1 MLRLFAIARVV
12 AEKKLR
18 ILASQNLRTLKKK
31 TSVSVS
37 KNAVWVTFFLKK
49 AVFSCYFAAKFE
61 VIHLKMKS
69 KMTKQFFKN
78 NQAVGKIAVLLII
91 ISLSSCGKSG
101 DAQMAPP
108 KPEVDFL
115 QTSTASG
122 DIEKKYPGTVE
133 GTVNVD
139 IKAQVSGYLE
149 AIYVKEGDYVNKGQS
164 LFKIKG
170 DVYAEQ
176 VNNSRAAYKSALA
189 NQANAKLEVEK
200 IKPLVEGKVF
210 SDMQLKTAQANYEA
224 ATAQVA
230 QAKAALG
237 SSQLNADFS
246 LIKAPVSGYISRI
259 PNRIG
264 NLVTPNDAVP
274 LTTLS
279 EINNVFVY
287 FSLTEA
293 DYLAFSKDSKSDK
306 SVSLIMADDSEY
318 DQKGKL
324 EVASGNIDRATG
336 TIALKAIFPNPKK
349 ELRSGGSAR
358 IVLNKNLSSVITI
371 PMASVK
377 DIQDKFFVFVLREGN
392 KVAMV
397 PIEIA
402 GNAGTN
408 YFVKSGLKSGD
419 KVALNSIDVLYD
431 SMEVVPKTAAK
442 NLSSK

>member
-1 MLRLFAIARVV
+1 
-12 AEKKLR
+12 
-18 ILASQNLRTLKKK
+18 
-31 TSVSVS
+31 
-37 KNAVWVTFFLKK
+37 
-49 AVFSCYFAAKFE
+49 
-61 VIHLKMKS
+61 
-69 KMTKQFFKN
+69 MTKQFFQNYKTLSK
-78 NQAVGKIAVLLII
+78 AAVLLVI
-91 ISLSSCGKSG
+91 ISFSSCGKSG
-101 DAQMAPP
+101 SDAGALAPP

-115 QTSTASG
+115 ETKSITG
-122 DIEKKYPGTVE
+122 EVEKKYPGTVE

-189 NQANAKLEVEK
+189 NLANAKLEVEK
-200 IKPLVEGKVF
+200 IKPLVDGKVF

-224 ATAQVA
+224 AVAQVA

-264 NLVTPNDAVP
+264 NLVTPADAVP
-274 LTTLS
+274 LTVLS
-279 EINNVFVY
+279 DINTVFVY

-293 DYLAFSKDSKSDK
+293 DYLAFSKEAKSNQT
-306 SVSLIMADDSEY
+306 VSLIMADDSEY

-324 EVASGNIDRATG
+324 EVASGNIDRTTG
-336 TIALKAIFPNPKK
+336 TISLKAIFPNPKK
-349 ELRSGGSAR
+349 LLRSGGSAR
-358 IVLNKNLSSVITI
+358 VVLNNNLSSVITV

-377 DIQDKFFVFVLREGN
+377 DIQDKFFVFVLKPGN

-402 GNAGTN
+402 GNSGTN

-431 SMEVVPKTAAK
+431 SGEVIPKSTAK
-442 NLSSK
+442 TISSK

>member
-1 MLRLFAIARVV
+1 MAKQIF
-12 AEKKLR
+12 
-18 ILASQNLRTLKKK
+18 QNYKTL
-31 TSVSVS
+31 S
-37 KNAVWVTFFLKK
+37 K
-49 AVFSCYFAAKFE
+49 AV
-61 VIHLKMKS
+61 
-69 KMTKQFFKN
+69 
-78 NQAVGKIAVLLII
+78 VLLII
-91 ISLSSCGKSG
+91 IGFSSCGKSG
-101 DAQMAPP
+101 SDAGAFAPP

-115 QTSTASG
+115 ETKSITGQV
-122 DIEKKYPGTVE
+122 EKKYPGTVE

-176 VNNSRAAYKSALA
+176 VNNSRAAYKSAQA
-189 NQANAKLEVEK
+189 NLANAKLEVEK
-200 IKPLVEGKVF
+200 IKPLVDGKVF

-224 ATAQVA
+224 AVAQVA

-274 LTTLS
+274 LTVLS
-279 EINNVFVY
+279 EINTVFVY

-293 DYLAFSKDSKSDK
+293 DYLAFSKDPKSNQT
-306 SVSLIMADDSEY
+306 VSLIMADDSQY

-324 EVASGNIDRATG
+324 EVASGNIDRNTG
-336 TIALKAIFPNPKK
+336 TISLKAIFPNPKK
-349 ELRSGGSAR
+349 LLRSGGSAR
-358 IVLNKNLSSVITI
+358 VILNNSLSSVITI

-377 DIQDKFFVFVLREGN
+377 DIQDKFFVFVLKPGN

-402 GNAGTN
+402 GNSGTN

-419 KVALNSIDVLYD
+419 KIALNSIDALYD
-431 SMEVVPKTAAK
+431 NVEVVPKTTAK
-442 NLSSK
+442 TLSSK

>member
-1 MLRLFAIARVV
+1 
-12 AEKKLR
+12 
-18 ILASQNLRTLKKK
+18 
-31 TSVSVS
+31 
-37 KNAVWVTFFLKK
+37 
-49 AVFSCYFAAKFE
+49 
-61 VIHLKMKS
+61 MKS

-91 ISLSSCGKSG
+91 LSLSSCGKSG

-115 QTSTASG
+115 QTSSASG

-149 AIYVKEGDYVNKGQS
+149 AIYVKEGDYVTKGQS

-237 SSQLNADFS
+237 SSKLNADFS

-279 EINNVFVY
+279 EINSVFVY

-358 IVLNKNLSSVITI
+358 IVLNKNLSSVITV

-377 DIQDKFFVFVLREGN
+377 DIQDKFFVFVLKEGN

-402 GNAGTN
+402 GNSGTN
-408 YFVKSGLKSGD
+408 YYVKSGLNSGD

-431 SMEVVPKTAAK
+431 SMEVVPKNAAK

>member
-1 MLRLFAIARVV
+1 
-12 AEKKLR
+12 
-18 ILASQNLRTLKKK
+18 
-31 TSVSVS
+31 
-37 KNAVWVTFFLKK
+37 
-49 AVFSCYFAAKFE
+49 
-61 VIHLKMKS
+61 
-69 KMTKQFFKN
+69 MTKQFFQN
-78 NQAVGKIAVLLII
+78 NKAIGRIAVLLLI
-91 ISLSSCGKSG
+91 ISLSSCGKST

-115 QTSTASG
+115 QTNSVTG
-122 DIEKKYPGTVE
+122 EVEKKYPAIVE
-133 GTVNVD
+133 GAVNVD

-210 SDMQLKTAQANYEA
+210 SDMQLKTAQASYEA

-237 SSQLNADFS
+237 SSQLNANFS
-246 LIKAPVSGYISRI
+246 LITAPVSGYISRI
-259 PNRIG
+259 PNRVG
-264 NLVTPNDAVP
+264 NLVTPTDAVP

-279 EINNVFVY
+279 EINTVFVY

-293 DYLAFSKDSKSDK
+293 DYLASSKESGANQT
-306 SVSLIMADDSEY
+306 VSLIMADDSQYE
-318 DQKGKL
+318 QKGKL

-336 TIALKAIFPNPKK
+336 TISLKAIFPNPKK
-349 ELRSGGSAR
+349 QLRAGGSAR
-358 IVLNKNLSSVITI
+358 IVLNKSLSSVITV

-377 DIQDKFFVFVLREGN
+377 DIQDKFFVFVLKEGN

-402 GNAGTN
+402 GSSGVD
-408 YFVKSGLKSGD
+408 YFVKSGLKPGD

-431 SMEVVPKTAAK
+431 SMEVVPKVASKAV
-442 NLSSK
+442 SSK

>member
-1 MLRLFAIARVV
+1 
-12 AEKKLR
+12 
-18 ILASQNLRTLKKK
+18 
-31 TSVSVS
+31 
-37 KNAVWVTFFLKK
+37 
-49 AVFSCYFAAKFE
+49 
-61 VIHLKMKS
+61 
-69 KMTKQFFKN
+69 MTKQFFQN
-78 NQAVGKIAVLLII
+78 NKAIGKIAVLLIM
-91 ISLSSCGKSG
+91 ISFSSCGKNG
-101 DAQMAPP
+101 ADAQAMAAP

-115 QTSTASG
+115 QTNAVTG
-122 DIEKKYPGTVE
+122 EVEKKYPGTVE

-149 AIYVKEGDYVNKGQS
+149 AIYVKEGDYVTKGQS

-170 DVYAEQ
+170 DVYVEQ
-176 VNNSRAAYKSALA
+176 VNNSRASYKSALA

-200 IKPLVEGKVF
+200 IKPLVDGKVF
-210 SDMQLKTAQANYEA
+210 SDMQLKTAQASYEA

-259 PNRIG
+259 PNRVG
-264 NLVTPNDAVP
+264 NLVTPTDAVP
-274 LTTLS
+274 LTVLS
-279 EINNVFVY
+279 DINTVFVY

-293 DYLAFSKDSKSDK
+293 DYLAFSKDSKSNQ

-318 DQKGKL
+318 EQKGKL

-336 TIALKAIFPNPKK
+336 TIALKAIFSNPKK
-349 ELRSGGSAR
+349 QLRSGGSAR
-358 IVLNKNLSSVITI
+358 VILNKSLSSVITI

-377 DIQDKFFVFVLREGN
+377 DIQDKFFVFVLGEGN
-392 KVAMV
+392 KVSMV

-402 GNAGTN
+402 GSAGSD
-408 YFVKSGLKSGD
+408 YFVKSGLKPGD

-431 SMEVVPKTAAK
+431 SMEVVPKTAANK
-442 NLSSK
+442 VSSK

>member
-1 MLRLFAIARVV
+1 
-12 AEKKLR
+12 
-18 ILASQNLRTLKKK
+18 
-31 TSVSVS
+31 
-37 KNAVWVTFFLKK
+37 
-49 AVFSCYFAAKFE
+49 
-61 VIHLKMKS
+61 
-69 KMTKQFFKN
+69 MTKQFFQNYKTLHK
-78 NQAVGKIAVLLII
+78 VVVLLII
-91 ISLSSCGKSG
+91 ISFSSCGKSG
-101 DAQMAPP
+101 SEAAALAAP
-108 KPEVDFL
+108 KPEVDFF
-115 QTSTASG
+115 QTQSVTG
-122 DIEKKYPGTVE
+122 DIEKKYPATVE
-133 GTVNVD
+133 GSVNVD

-149 AIYVKEGDYVNKGQS
+149 AIYVKEGDYVNKGQA

-200 IKPLVEGKVF
+200 IKPLVEGRVF
-210 SDMQLKTAQANYEA
+210 SDMQLKTAQANLEA

-279 EINNVFVY
+279 EINSVFVY

-293 DYLAFSKDSKSDK
+293 DYLAFSKDSKANQT
-306 SVSLIMADDSEY
+306 VSLIMADDSEY

-349 ELRSGGSAR
+349 VLRSGGSAR
-358 IVLNKNLSSVITI
+358 IVLNKSLSSVITV

-377 DIQDKFFVFVLREGN
+377 DIQDKFFVFVLKEGN
-392 KVAMV
+392 KTAMV

-402 GNAGTN
+402 GSAGAD
-408 YFVKSGLKSGD
+408 YFVKSGLQSGD

-431 SMEVVPKTAAK
+431 GMEVVPKTGKAV
-442 NLSSK
+442 SSK

>member
-1 MLRLFAIARVV
+1 
-12 AEKKLR
+12 
-18 ILASQNLRTLKKK
+18 
-31 TSVSVS
+31 
-37 KNAVWVTFFLKK
+37 
-49 AVFSCYFAAKFE
+49 
-61 VIHLKMKS
+61 
-69 KMTKQFFKN
+69 MTKQFFQKAIN
-78 NQAVGKIAVLLII
+78 KIAVILMII
-91 ISLSSCGKSG
+91 FLSSCGKSG
-101 DAQMAPP
+101 ADAQMAPP

-115 QTSTASG
+115 QTNSATG
-122 DIEKKYPGTVE
+122 EVEKKYPATVE
-133 GTVNVD
+133 GAVNVD

-210 SDMQLKTAQANYEA
+210 SDMQLKTAQASYEA

-237 SSQLNADFS
+237 SSQINANFS
-246 LIKAPVSGYISRI
+246 LITAPVSGYISRI
-259 PNRIG
+259 PNRVG
-264 NLVTPNDAVP
+264 NLVTPTDAVP
-274 LTTLS
+274 LTVLS

-293 DYLAFSKDSKSDK
+293 DYLAFSKDSKANQ
-306 SVSLIMADDSEY
+306 SVSLIMADDSQY

-336 TIALKAIFPNPKK
+336 TIALKAIFPNPNKQ
-349 ELRSGGSAR
+349 LRAGGSAR
-358 IVLNKNLSSVITI
+358 IVLNKSLSSIITV

-377 DIQDKFFVFVLREGN
+377 DIQDKFFVFVLKEGN

-402 GNAGTN
+402 GSAGVD
-408 YFVKSGLKSGD
+408 YFVKSGLKPGD

-431 SMEVVPKTAAK
+431 SMEVVPKTASKAV
-442 NLSSK
+442 SSK